1 VPALLF
7 FPMTSKTDNQ
17 DGFTLVELLIA
28 STMALIITAA
38 AVTFLVSVM
47 HQQPRITSS
56 ATAIGN
62 ARNAVEKITS
72 DLRVGEKATLL
83 GPSEVKVNARCSQV
97 AAAGNGDCEVTFR
110 CAVEPG
116 ATTSSCA
123 RSVGSGPAE
132 TVITGLTSSEIFC
145 VYPTAEK
152 PKECG
157 SEEEAEPPLYV
168 GVKIE
173 LPNYEE
179 SNGKNVLEGG
189 AALHNAPGLLKTE

>member
-7 FPMTSKTDNQ
+7 SRMTPTTDNQ
-17 DGFTLVELLIA
+17 DGFTLIELLIA

-38 AVTFLVSVM
+38 AVTFLVSVL

-83 GPSEVKVNARCSQV
+83 GPSEVKVKARCSQV
-97 AAAGNGDCEVTFR
+97 AAAGSGDCEVTFH
-110 CAVEPG
+110 CALEPG
-116 ATTSSCA
+116 TTTNSCV
-123 RSVGSGPAE
+123 RSVGNGPAE
-132 TVITGLTSSEIFC
+132 TVITGLESNQVFC
-145 VYPTAEK
+145 VFPTAEK

-157 SEEEAEPPLYV
+157 SEGTEAPLYV
-168 GVKIE
+168 GVKVE

-179 SNGKNVLEGG
+179 SQGKNVLEGG
-189 AALHNAPGLLKTE
+189 AALHNAQGLLRSE